1 MADKNLQPSVAA
13 SSETN
18 KAIAK
23 DAVKSLFQKVPPLS
37 PLGLNA
43 LKKLGNAIMS
53 SDSARSSALRKA
65 EAVAAESG
73 ERNAMLIDPS
83 NQSVSA
89 SLNVPVLQNRM
100 LVTASDMRKKS
111 GGMNDSS
118 SLDLP
123 SMSMPSHADS
133 QERFRGKSVGVK
145 GGRVIETSQEH
156 AEDSQD
162 VEKLQSI
169 EFSEDDDSAEI

>member
-23 DAVKSLFQKVPPLS
+23 DAVKNMLLKVPPLS
-37 PLGLNA
+37 PLGRNA

-65 EAVAAESG
+65 AEAESG

-89 SLNVPVLQNRM
+89 SLKNPVL
-100 LVTASDMRKKS
+100 
-111 GGMNDSS
+111 
-118 SLDLP
+118 
-123 SMSMPSHADS
+123 
-133 QERFRGKSVGVK
+133 
-145 GGRVIETSQEH
+145 
-156 AEDSQD
+156 
-162 VEKLQSI
+162 
-169 EFSEDDDSAEI
+169 